1 MTGKKSPRKKS
12 SGRKYGEGHITVRLT
27 KAGVPRYAAR
37 WYEPVPGDKPR
48 LAIETFG
55 TMDEA
60 EDHLRAVARAK
71 RDGRY
76 VSTSTLT
83 VQQLIDDHLQRNKTG
98 WKGATYATY
107 RQRAYTHI
115 IPALGNL
122 KVVEL
127 TPARLQSW
135 VDGLVRS
142 GKVAPKTVEESKR
155 VISAALNAAVRLDII
170 RSNPASAV
178 RIPAQKSKAHVTWTA
193 EEVATVLD
201 AVLDEPMWRAVY
213 SVVLMTGMR
222 PGELRSLRWSD
233 IDVTRRSIHIQRSIT
248 RTDGFTEI
256 VGTTTKTGKDRSVS
270 IPDDTVDALK
280 AWRIEQA
287 KRQLAA
293 PHWDDGKYVF
303 TGMEGQPL
311 PGTSWTKFH
320 HRLIA
325 LTGVTPITLHEMRH
339 SNATVELEA
348 GTHPKIVSDRL
359 GHSRIETTL
368 NLYSH
373 VSPDL
378 HRSATDA
385 LAERIRKARKKASGE

>member
-1 MTGKKSPRKKS
+1 VTGKKSPRKKS

-115 IPALGNL
+115 IPALGTL

-178 RIPAQKSKAHVTWTA
+178 RIPSQGATTHNTWT
-193 EEVATVLD
+193 ELEVAKVLA
-201 AVLDEPMWRAVY
+201 AVADDPMYHAVY
-213 SVVLMTGMR
+213 RVILLTGMR
-222 PGELRSLRWSD
+222 PGELRALQWPD
-233 IDVTRRSIHIQRSIT
+233 IDFDQHVISVRRTIT
-248 RTDGFTEI
+248 RNGDNQDV
-256 VGTTTKTGKDRSVS
+256 VGTTTKTGRHRAVA
-270 IPDDTVDALK
+270 IPESTVHALRQWK
-280 AWRIEQA
+280 AAQARI
-287 KRQLAA
+287 QLAA
-293 PHWDDGKYVF
+293 ETWEDAHFVF
-303 TGMEGQPL
+303 TNRTGGFL
-311 PGTSWTKFH
+311 SLNTWRKH
-320 HRLIA
+320 HEAIIRQ
-325 LTGVTPITLHEMRH
+325 TGVGRITLHECRH
-339 SNATVELEA
+339 TVATRLM
-348 GTHPKIVSDRL
+348 GRNTHPLIVSRLL
-359 GHSRIETTL
+359 GHSKISTTLDMYSHPDESLLRSAIDALETTFDMEVDE
-368 NLYSH
+368 N
-373 VSPDL
+373 
-378 HRSATDA
+378 
-385 LAERIRKARKKASGE
+385 G